1 MEEKVESEVF
11 EGEVC
16 SLKTE
21 TDSLYYE
28 GVQIGFKVY
37 KGYTIEESKTKPDT
51 TGSSGYGSEATA
63 QCSDYHANKLVEVE
77 DDQDTNDTDSLS
89 TGSSKGDFSSCRT
102 EGSVVLM
109 CVYCSRIRYERT
121 GSVNDLKR
129 LCTCEANEEYI
140 RLAGL
145 NRELVNQCDNQL
157 NSRGTRLSTFSV

>member
-28 GVQIGFKVY
+28 SVQIGFKVY
-37 KGYTIEESKTKPDT
+37 KGYTIEESKSKPDT

-77 DDQDTNDTDSLS
+77 DDQDANDI
-89 TGSSKGDFSSCRT
+89 GSSKGNFSSCRT
-102 EGSVVLM
+102 EGSVVLT
-109 CVYCSRIRYERT
+109 CVYCSRT